1 MELNFY
7 LDIFMQ
13 QISGAAVESGQTIR
27 TSGEWK
33 PNGQWQNTN

>member
-13 QISGAAVESGQTIR
+13 LISGAAAETGQTIR

-33 PNGQWQNTN
+33 TKWTMAKH